1 MPDAA
6 TVDIDDEF
14 DELDS
19 SVLAAVDAIEE
30 QHGFVPADRAEHI
43 DDAFGQAIVD
53 DLDNID
59 AEVHDSAPP
68 PPPKLP
74 PAKKSTP
81 TQHKQTTLQLSSTPD
96 SQPAGPVHT
105 TSSKQTT
112 LQLSSTPDSQP
123 AGPVHTAPGMM
134 LLAPGTHSK
143 EWDNSAFFKGK
154 ERPLEP
160 PAPVTP
166 KIDHEAARTWVYP
179 VNKPLRNYQL
189 NIVKKAL
196 FHNVLVALP
205 TGLGKTFIAA
215 VVILN
220 MFRWFPHGKIIF
232 VAPTR
237 PLVAQQQ
244 QACHAICGLPWDTAI
259 ELTGSTQR
267 RIRDD
272 EWKAKRI
279 FYMTP
284 QTFEN
289 DLTSSACDPREVT
302 CVVVDEAHRATG
314 NYAYCTVMRNL
325 MYHNPAFRILALTA
339 TPGST
344 AARVQEVV
352 DNLHID
358 MIELR
363 TEDALDIQPYI
374 HRKSEEIVSVT
385 LGDRLEE
392 LRGAW
397 AALMRVYLKPLQEAG
412 ILTNGDPHTVR
423 PFSVRSA
430 GRDPTAIPILRR
442 KPYLRTNISQLATM
456 AFAMQ
461 FLTEHSVR
469 VFAERA
475 REFCTGNETN
485 KGKVFS
491 LENPAYAKLIS
502 LIEGVEADAL
512 EHPKIRTLRRI
523 LHEHFNA
530 QAMRDAHCD
539 NPQGTRAMVF
549 CSFREVVN
557 ELVDTLRSSGL
568 TAMQFIGQA
577 TDSKGNRGLTQRKQ
591 EQIVNEFRQG
601 QIQVL
606 VATSIGEEG
615 LDIGEVDLIVC
626 YEAVRDSVR
635 SLQRIGR
642 TGRNRDGR
650 IIVLATPRE
659 EHNWKHSKESYQQVQ
674 RLIRA
679 ANTIELYT
687 DVSRILPPDVKPE
700 LLLTEVDQP
709 PFDPTMLRAPRR
721 AKKENARKPRVQKKL
736 PVLFCSAGDL
746 RRELASQREG
756 GAPTTESPSKSLLI
770 DDSDDEELS
779 TDSVLVPRSS
789 GKQKENPSSEPFP
802 WSSTPANAA
811 DAAPAV
817 APTSRLSS
825 MHPPSSPPSHFE
837 KYKPHPLI
845 AAIEEAR
852 PQRQKTQPSVL
863 DTPLSARDMHRPRRN
878 KRQRTSALF
887 STEAERDTSSE
898 EHGESDEDDDGPS
911 SDEANDEDRAAVGD
925 FAPTQAPGYN
935 QQAIYMQSML
945 SQGAPSPFRR
955 NDRLAA
961 LLQHR
966 AAARPSSEPSV
977 SADEYSEDSFVVGDD
992 EIVWEN
998 SESSTPAL

>member
-1 MPDAA
+1 MPDAVA
-6 TVDIDDEF
+6 VDIDDEF
-14 DELDS
+14 DEFDS
-19 SVLAAVDAIEE
+19 SALAAVDAIEE

-43 DDAFGQAIVD
+43 DDALGQALVD
-53 DLDNID
+53 DLDDID
-59 AEVHDSAPP
+59 AEVRDSAAPQAAPKAPP
-68 PPPKLP
+68 PAPA

-81 TQHKQTTLQLSSTPD
+81 TQHKQTTLQLSSTPE
-96 SQPAGPVHT
+96 
-105 TSSKQTT
+105 
-112 LQLSSTPDSQP
+112 SQP

-134 LLAPGTHSK
+134 LLAPGAHSK
-143 EWDNSAFFKGK
+143 EWDNSAFLKGK
-154 ERPLEP
+154 ERPHKP
-160 PAPVTP
+160 PPPVTP
-166 KIDHEAARTWVYP
+166 VIDREAARTWVYP

-272 EWKAKRI
+272 EWKSKRI

-289 DLTSSACDPREVT
+289 DLTSSACDPRDVT

-325 MYHNPAFRILALTA
+325 MYHNPAIRILALTA

-352 DNLHID
+352 NNLHID

-385 LGDRLEE
+385 LDDRLEQ

-397 AALMRVYLKPLQEAG
+397 AVLMHVYLKPLQEAG
-412 ILTNGDPHTVR
+412 ILTNGDPHTIR

-430 GRDPTAIPILRR
+430 SRDPTAIPILRR

-461 FLTEHSVR
+461 FLSEHSVR

-475 REFCTGNETN
+475 REFCAGNTGNKTN
-485 KGKVFS
+485 KSKVFS
-491 LENPAYAKLIS
+491 LENPAYAKLVN
-502 LIEGVEADAL
+502 LIDGVEADAL
-512 EHPKIRTLRRI
+512 EHPKMRTLRHI

-530 QAMRDAHCD
+530 QAMRDAQSD
-539 NPQGTRAMVF
+539 SPQGTRAMVF

-635 SLQRIGR
+635 SLQRVGR
-642 TGRNRDGR
+642 TGRKRDGR

-721 AKKENARKPRVQKKL
+721 AKKESARKPREQKKL

-756 GAPTTESPSKSLLI
+756 GAPTTDSSSKSLLV
-770 DDSDDEELS
+770 DDSGDEELS
-779 TDSVLVPRSS
+779 TDAVFVSRSS
-789 GKQKENPSSEPFP
+789 EKPKENPSSEPFS
-802 WSSTPANAA
+802 WSSTPAKTE
-811 DAAPAV
+811 DAAPDAV
-817 APTSRLSS
+817 PASTLSS
-825 MHPPSSPPSHFE
+825 THPPSSPPSHFE

-863 DTPLSARDMHRPRRN
+863 DTPLSAREVRRPRRH
-878 KRQRTSALF
+878 KRQRTSTLF

-961 LLQHR
+961 LLQRR

-998 SESSTPAL
+998 SQSSTPAL